1 MALPTIALAAHLTNV
16 LPAEWSVMQGPIS
29 SLEPPA
35 VVLRAEGEWITPSA
49 FCHDQQ
55 RYAAICVV
63 SASTPQDGEADLH
76 HIILVIMDELTEGWR
91 FESASMPRVDSSTG
105 TPLLAAKMVLLYS
118 NSEQEA
124 S

>member
-1 MALPTIALAAHLTNV
+1 MALPTIELAAHLAGV
-16 LPAEWSVMQGPIS
+16 LPEEWSVIQGPIS
-29 SLEPPA
+29 QLEPPA
-35 VVLRAEGEWITPSA
+35 VVLRADGEWIAPGGY
-49 FCHDQQ
+49 CHDLQ

-76 HIILVIMDELTEGWR
+76 HVIISLMDNLPDGWM
-91 FESASMPRVDSSTG
+91 FLSAQSPVLDQSTG
-105 TPLLAAKMVLLYS
+105 TALLAAKMVLTYA